1 MNFIYETDR
10 MRIQILN
17 GTYAAESLRFYEEDR
32 ELFER
37 YEPLRPTN
45 FYTENYHRYL
55 MNYEYN
61 QILKGDLMRY
71 WFFPKNDP
79 MRIIGTVSLRN
90 IVHGSYEKCE
100 IGYKL
105 SSAYHRQGYAKE
117 GIARVIQIAFTE
129 LDLHRIE
136 AYCMPGNEPSI
147 NLLESLNFH
156 LEGKLEKYVKIQ
168 GRYEDHLLFSLLRS

>member
-10 MRIQILN
+10 LHIQILN
-17 GTYAAESLRFYEEDR
+17 GPYAAESLRFYEEDR

-37 YEPLRPTN
+37 YVPLRPVN

-55 MNYEYN
+55 LNYEYN
-61 QILKGDLMRY
+61 LILKGGMVRY
-71 WFFPKNDP
+71 WFFPKDDP

-90 IVHGSYEKCE
+90 IIHGSYEKCE

-105 SSAYHRQGYAKE
+105 SSAYQGQGYARE
-117 GIARVIQIAFTE
+117 GIARVIQIAFE
-129 LDLHRIE
+129 EFGLHRIE
-136 AYCMPGNEPSI
+136 ACCMPGNEASI

-156 LEGKLEKYVKIQ
+156 LEGKLEKYVMIQ
-168 GRYEDHLLFSLLRS
+168 GHYEDHLLFSLLHS